1 MNKLFIAIVILLLSS
16 CNNQTENQYSI
27 KSIDPYNQNLNGKI
41 KSITRRHFYIFDGCH
56 PDSIAHLRNEKNTKH
71 TTQLTTP
78 QAESLQIRTPFLS

>member
-56 PDSIAHLRNEKNTKH
+56 PDSIAHLRNEKKIPS
-71 TTQLTTP
+71 TQHNLRLHR
-78 QAESLQIRTPFLS
+78 QSHYRYGHLS